1 MSINKKIIPFLFIV
15 HAYLCHVKARGKT
28 NLTNKRVLIIFSKT
42 CRCPVGIGPRQRNR
56 ARPYSHFE
64 LQKEIGRRSPDCG
77 RLFFAALTLP
87 IAALT
92 FPIAAPTRIGTHQR
106 LPIQM
111 NSIPSKM
118 RKRSKAL
125 ALRFFSWKSIAP
137 KRKDTTT
144 EPRRISD
151 ITEIIA
157 DGSFRAVR

>member
-15 HAYLCHVKARGKT
+15 HAYLCHVKARDET
-28 NLTNKRVLIIFSKT
+28 NLTNKRVLIIFSKP

-77 RLFFAALTLP
+77 RLFFAALTR
-87 IAALT
+87 
-92 FPIAAPTRIGTHQR
+92 FRTHQR

>member
-1 MSINKKIIPFLFIV
+1 MSINKKIIPFLLVV
-15 HAYLCHVKARGKT
+15 HAYLCHDKARDET

-77 RLFFAALTLP
+77 RLFFAAPTL
-87 IAALT
+87 
-92 FPIAAPTRIGTHQR
+92 PIAAPTRIGTHQR

>member
-1 MSINKKIIPFLFIV
+1 MSINKKIIPFLLVV
-15 HAYLCHVKARGKT
+15 HAYLCHVKARDET

-77 RLFFAALTLP
+77 RLFFAAP
-87 IAALT
+87 T

>member
-1 MSINKKIIPFLFIV
+1 MSINKKIIPFLLIV

-77 RLFFAALTLP
+77 RLFFAALTFP

-92 FPIAAPTRIGTHQR
+92 FPIAVPTRIGTHQR

>member
-1 MSINKKIIPFLFIV
+1 MSINKKIIPFLLIV
-15 HAYLCHVKARGKT
+15 HAYLCHVKARDET

-56 ARPYSHFE
+56 ARPDSHFE

-77 RLFFAALTLP
+77 RLFFAAQ
-87 IAALT
+87 T
-92 FPIAAPTRIGTHQR
+92 FPIAAPTRFRTHQR

>member
-77 RLFFAALTLP
+77 RLFFAALTR
-87 IAALT
+87 
-92 FPIAAPTRIGTHQR
+92 FRTHQR

>member
-77 RLFFAALTLP
+77 RLFFAAQTLP
-87 IAALT
+87 IAAQTLL
-92 FPIAAPTRIGTHQR
+92 IAAPTRIGTHQR

-144 EPRRISD
+144 EPRRIND

>member
-77 RLFFAALTLP
+77 RFFFAAPTLP
-87 IAALT
+87 IAALA

>member
-77 RLFFAALTLP
+77 RLFFAAPTL
-87 IAALT
+87 
-92 FPIAAPTRIGTHQR
+92 PIAAPTRIGTHQR

-111 NSIPSKM
+111 NSIPSRM

>member
-15 HAYLCHVKARGKT
+15 HAYLCHVKARDET

-77 RLFFAALTLP
+77 RLFFAAP
-87 IAALT
+87 T
-92 FPIAAPTRIGTHQR
+92 FPIAALTRIGTHQR

-144 EPRRISD
+144 EPRRIRE

>member
-77 RLFFAALTLP
+77 RLFFAAQTLP

-92 FPIAAPTRIGTHQR
+92 FPIAAPTRFRTHQR

-144 EPRRISD
+144 EPRRIRE

>member
-15 HAYLCHVKARGKT
+15 HAYLCHVKARDET

-77 RLFFAALTLP
+77 RLVF
-87 IAALT
+87 AALT
-92 FPIAAPTRIGTHQR
+92 FPIAALTRIGTHQR
-106 LPIQM
+106 LPIQI

-144 EPRRISD
+144 EPRRIRE

>member
-15 HAYLCHVKARGKT
+15 HAYLCHVKARDET

-56 ARPYSHFE
+56 ARPDSHFE

-77 RLFFAALTLP
+77 RLFFAAPTL
-87 IAALT
+87 
-92 FPIAAPTRIGTHQR
+92 PIAAPTRIGTHQR

-144 EPRRISD
+144 EPRRIRE

>member
-56 ARPYSHFE
+56 ARPDSHFE

-77 RLFFAALTLP
+77 RLFFAAPTLP

-92 FPIAAPTRIGTHQR
+92 LLIAAPTRFRTHQR

>member
-1 MSINKKIIPFLFIV
+1 MSINKKIIPFLLVV

-77 RLFFAALTLP
+77 RLFFAALT
-87 IAALT
+87 
-92 FPIAAPTRIGTHQR
+92 FPIAAPTRFRTHQR

-144 EPRRISD
+144 EPRRIND

>member
-15 HAYLCHVKARGKT
+15 HAYLCHVKARDET

-77 RLFFAALTLP
+77 RLFFAAPTLP
-87 IAALT
+87 IAAL
-92 FPIAAPTRIGTHQR
+92 TRIGTHQR

-144 EPRRISD
+144 EPRRIND

>member
-1 MSINKKIIPFLFIV
+1 MSINKKIIPFLLVV

-28 NLTNKRVLIIFSKT
+28 NLTNKRVLIIFSKP

-77 RLFFAALTLP
+77 RLFFAAPTL
-87 IAALT
+87 
-92 FPIAAPTRIGTHQR
+92 PIAAPTRIGTHQR

>member
-77 RLFFAALTLP
+77 RLFFAAQTL
-87 IAALT
+87 
-92 FPIAAPTRIGTHQR
+92 PIAAPTRIGTHQR

>member
-1 MSINKKIIPFLFIV
+1 MSINKKIIPFLLVV
-15 HAYLCHVKARGKT
+15 HAYLCHVKARDET

-87 IAALT
+87 ITALT

-144 EPRRISD
+144 EPRRISE

>member
-28 NLTNKRVLIIFSKT
+28 NLTNKRVLIIFSKP

-77 RLFFAALTLP
+77 RLFFAAP
-87 IAALT
+87 T
-92 FPIAAPTRIGTHQR
+92 FPIAALTRIGTHQR
-106 LPIQM
+106 LPIQI

>member
-92 FPIAAPTRIGTHQR
+92 RIGTHQR

>member
-1 MSINKKIIPFLFIV
+1 MSINKKIIPFLLIV

-56 ARPYSHFE
+56 ARPDSHFE

-77 RLFFAALTLP
+77 RLFFAAPTL
-87 IAALT
+87 
-92 FPIAAPTRIGTHQR
+92 PIAAPTRIGTHQR

>member
-1 MSINKKIIPFLFIV
+1 MSINKKIIPFLLVV
-15 HAYLCHVKARGKT
+15 HAYLCHVKARDET

-56 ARPYSHFE
+56 ARPDSHFE

-77 RLFFAALTLP
+77 RLFFAAPTL
-87 IAALT
+87 
-92 FPIAAPTRIGTHQR
+92 PIAAPTRIGTHQR

-144 EPRRISD
+144 EPRRIRE

>member
-1 MSINKKIIPFLFIV
+1 MSINKKIIPFLLVV
-15 HAYLCHVKARGKT
+15 HAYLCHVKARDET

-56 ARPYSHFE
+56 ARPHSHFE

-77 RLFFAALTLP
+77 RLFFAAPTFP

-92 FPIAAPTRIGTHQR
+92 RIRTPQR

>member
-1 MSINKKIIPFLFIV
+1 MSINKKIIPFLLVV

-77 RLFFAALTLP
+77 RLFFSAPTL
-87 IAALT
+87 
-92 FPIAAPTRIGTHQR
+92 PIAAPTRIGTHQR

-118 RKRSKAL
+118 RKMSKAL

-144 EPRRISD
+144 EPRRIRE

>member
-1 MSINKKIIPFLFIV
+1 MSINKKIIPFLLVV

-56 ARPYSHFE
+56 ARPDSHFE

-77 RLFFAALTLP
+77 RLFFSALTL
-87 IAALT
+87 
-92 FPIAAPTRIGTHQR
+92 PIAAPTRIGTHQR

>member
-1 MSINKKIIPFLFIV
+1 MSINKKIIPFLLVV
-15 HAYLCHVKARGKT
+15 HAYLCHVKARDET
-28 NLTNKRVLIIFSKT
+28 NLTNKRVLIIFSKP

-77 RLFFAALTLP
+77 RLFFAALT
-87 IAALT
+87 
-92 FPIAAPTRIGTHQR
+92 FPIAAPTRFRTHQR
-106 LPIQM
+106 LPIQI

>member
-77 RLFFAALTLP
+77 RLFFAAP
-87 IAALT
+87 T
-92 FPIAAPTRIGTHQR
+92 FPIAALTRIGTHQR

>member
-1 MSINKKIIPFLFIV
+1 MSINKKIIPFLLVV

-77 RLFFAALTLP
+77 RLFFSALTLP

-92 FPIAAPTRIGTHQR
+92 FPIAAPTRFRTHQR

>member
-1 MSINKKIIPFLFIV
+1 MSINKKIIPFLLVV
-15 HAYLCHVKARGKT
+15 HAYLCHDKARDET

-77 RLFFAALTLP
+77 RLFFAAP
-87 IAALT
+87 T
-92 FPIAAPTRIGTHQR
+92 FPIAALTRIGTHQR

>member
-15 HAYLCHVKARGKT
+15 HAYLCHVKARDET

-64 LQKEIGRRSPDCG
+64 LQKEIGCRSPDCG
-77 RLFFAALTLP
+77 RLFFAAPTL
-87 IAALT
+87 
-92 FPIAAPTRIGTHQR
+92 PIAAPTRIGTHQR

-111 NSIPSKM
+111 NSIPSRM

-137 KRKDTTT
+137 KRKETTT
-144 EPRRISD
+144 ELRRISD

>member
-1 MSINKKIIPFLFIV
+1 MSINKKIIPFLLVV

-77 RLFFAALTLP
+77 RLFFAALT
-87 IAALT
+87 
-92 FPIAAPTRIGTHQR
+92 FPIAAPTRFRTHQR

>member
-87 IAALT
+87 ITAQ
-92 FPIAAPTRIGTHQR
+92 TRIGTHQR
-106 LPIQM
+106 LPIQI

>member
-15 HAYLCHVKARGKT
+15 HAYLCHVKARDET

-56 ARPYSHFE
+56 ARPDSHFE

-77 RLFFAALTLP
+77 RLFFAAPTL
-87 IAALT
+87 
-92 FPIAAPTRIGTHQR
+92 PIAAPTRIGTHQR

>member
-1 MSINKKIIPFLFIV
+1 MSINKKIIPFLLVV
-15 HAYLCHVKARGKT
+15 HAYLCHDKARDET

-77 RLFFAALTLP
+77 RLFFAAPTL
-87 IAALT
+87 
-92 FPIAAPTRIGTHQR
+92 PIAAPTRIGTHQR

-137 KRKDTTT
+137 KRKETTT
-144 EPRRISD
+144 ELRRISD

>member
-1 MSINKKIIPFLFIV
+1 MSINKKIIPFLLVV

-77 RLFFAALTLP
+77 RLFFAAP
-87 IAALT
+87 T
-92 FPIAAPTRIGTHQR
+92 FPIAALTRIGTHQR

>member
-1 MSINKKIIPFLFIV
+1 MSINKKIIPFLLIV

-56 ARPYSHFE
+56 ARPDSHFE

-77 RLFFAALTLP
+77 RLFFAAPTL
-87 IAALT
+87 
-92 FPIAAPTRIGTHQR
+92 PIAAPTRIGTHQR

-111 NSIPSKM
+111 NSIPSKI

>member
-1 MSINKKIIPFLFIV
+1 MSINKKIIPFLLVV
-15 HAYLCHVKARGKT
+15 HAYLCHDKARDET

-77 RLFFAALTLP
+77 RLFFAAPTL
-87 IAALT
+87 
-92 FPIAAPTRIGTHQR
+92 PIAAPTRIGTHQR

-111 NSIPSKM
+111 NSIPSRM

>member
-15 HAYLCHVKARGKT
+15 HAYLCHVKARDET

-77 RLFFAALTLP
+77 RLFFAAQTLP

-92 FPIAAPTRIGTHQR
+92 LPIAAPTRFRTHQR

>member
-15 HAYLCHVKARGKT
+15 HAYLCHVKARDET
-28 NLTNKRVLIIFSKT
+28 NLTNKRVLIIFSKP

-77 RLFFAALTLP
+77 RLFFAAP
-87 IAALT
+87 T
-92 FPIAAPTRIGTHQR
+92 FPIAALTRIGTHQR